1 MNTQPPEQNPNDYD
15 DVTRLRL
22 QLHHVEAQRDAF
34 KKAFNTEVLKVMRA
48 SVIQATISADN
59 EIARLASE
67 VDGLSAQLVELDD
80 LKAKAGQ
87 SEAENARLKAEVER
101 LQSIHIIDSI
111 GIEQL
116 KAEVERLESDIKL
129 EKENEDRL
137 VREFQ
142 KANNEVYGLQRQV
155 AALIDDQARL
165 KSDTARLK
173 NNNDYLDQ
181 KLDEE
186 IARAASFAGEIARL
200 RKFGTEMGKHLPD
213 TDEANRAY
221 IDFEA
226 GGRS

>member
-1 MNTQPPEQNPNDYD
+1 MSTQPPEQNPHDYD
-15 DVTRLRL
+15 EVTRLRL
-22 QLHHVEAQRDAF
+22 QLHHAEAQRDAF

-59 EIARLASE
+59 EVARLASE

-80 LKAKAGQ
+80 LKA
-87 SEAENARLKAEVER
+87 EA
-101 LQSIHIIDSI
+101 D
-111 GIEQL
+111 QL
-116 KAEVERLESDIKL
+116 KADIKL

-137 VREFQ
+137 VREMQ
-142 KANNEVYGLQRQV
+142 RANNEVYGLKAQV

-165 KSDTARLK
+165 KAEVEEARKVSGEGMSVTLDLNNQLCAENARLKAEVERLK

-200 RKFGTEMGKHLPD
+200 RKLGVEMGKHLPD